1 MDFLSSGV
9 KGLTTAWL
17 PPPGAP
23 FGTSQLPSLFTPPS
37 FPFHSTFPPLPASS
51 LPSSSPTS
59 STIQTS
65 NTTRLGQLLGK
76 LAACYRYLI
85 QNVASLNT
93 DRPGTYLLLTQ
104 QGWSVVFVQKEPKIL
119 QKLKIHKCMMHTQAN
134 IKGVLE
140 PTCEWQKMFILS
152 KVLRCHMA
160 TFIVLLGKLLAEHQH
175 VNALRENIPVP
186 AVHHCPAVLCF
197 SVAEM
202 QLLILPLVS
211 VIIFHLLMGAENS
224 NKKYTDF

>member
-23 FGTSQLPSLFTPPS
+23 FGTSQLPPLFTRPS
-37 FPFHSTFPPLPASS
+37 LPFHSAFPPLPASS

-65 NTTRLGQLLGK
+65 NTNRGRAVIGQM
-76 LAACYRYLI
+76 AACYRYLI
-85 QNVASLNT
+85 QNVASLDT

-119 QKLKIHKCMMHTQAN
+119 QKLKIHKCMMHTQEN

-152 KVLRCHMA
+152 PEVSHGNIHC
-160 TFIVLLGKLLAEHQH
+160 IIGKL
-175 VNALRENIPVP
+175 LRENIPVP

-211 VIIFHLLMGAENS
+211 VIIFRLLMGAENS